1 MAGRLSYMEILE
13 AIEKA
18 AIYSTKYQVER
29 IEELAKINEVVKED
43 WVPSE
48 EAFVADMYYYLREI
62 LGEDKS
68 KYLILETT
76 PYVENKKIR
85 THIIPDLSYSYGN
98 KTVVVEVKTPF
109 HIKRNVGLDKDN
121 IKGIQ
126 KDCESLK
133 TLKKNK
139 FKKTVH
145 VIAFINTKG
154 DFKSEEKEATEP
166 SLKKEVK
173 KACTCGSE
181 IIVCLGLAKV

>member
-1 MAGRLSYMEILE
+1 MEILE

-18 AIYSTKYQVER
+18 ARYSTKYQVER

-76 PYVENKKIR
+76 PYIENKKIR

-98 KTVVVEVKTPF
+98 ESVVVEVKTPF
-109 HIKRNVGLDKDN
+109 HIKRDVGLDKDN

-126 KDCESLK
+126 KDCKSLK
-133 TLKKNK
+133 TLGKSKFNK
-139 FKKTVH
+139 GVH
-145 VIAFINTKG
+145 IVSFINTKK
-154 DFKSEEKEATEP
+154 DLKSLGKEVTES
-166 SLKKEVK
+166 SLEKEVK

-181 IIVCLGLAKV
+181 IIVCLGLADIE